1 MAVAGYN
8 FARFQLAGKRV
19 PRLRRQL
26 RSLGRI
32 VVPSVAFIAV
42 AYLVT
47 DRYTPVNILLLN
59 ALIGPR
65 HVTAEWHFWF
75 VEVLVYVLL
84 AMMALLALPWAD
96 RAERSAPFAFPLAVT
111 AVGMLG
117 RYDFPHLSVPHTA
130 PVLWLFALGW
140 LIARSG
146 TALQRW
152 TATAIAAVTVPGFF
166 DDPARNATLFAGILL
181 LTWLP
186 SIPVPGRL
194 HRLVGVLASASLYAY
209 LTHWLV
215 FPPLVDLSPALAVG
229 ASLLAGVAYW
239 MLAMRLLNAG
249 GRWKARRKAR
259 GAASLPAPAG
269 QAAR

>member
-1 MAVAGYN
+1 
-8 FARFQLAGKRV
+8 
-19 PRLRRQL
+19 
-26 RSLGRI
+26 
-32 VVPSVAFIAV
+32 VVPSVAFIAF

-59 ALIGPR
+59 SLIGPR
-65 HVTAEWHFWF
+65 HVTAEWQFWF

-84 AMMALLALPWAD
+84 AMVALLAVPWAD
-96 RAERSAPFAFPLAVT
+96 RAERRAPFAFALGLA
-111 AVGMLG
+111 AVGMMG

-152 TATAIAAVTVPGFF
+152 IVTAIAAATVPGFF
-166 DDPARNATLFAGILL
+166 DDPARNATLLTGILL

-186 SIPVPGRL
+186 SVPVPGGL
-194 HRLVGVLASASLYAY
+194 HRWIGVLASASLYVY

-215 FPPLVDLSPALAVG
+215 FPPLAGLSPALAVG
-229 ASLLAGVAYW
+229 ASLAAGIAYW
-239 MLAMRLLNAG
+239 MLAMGIMNAG
-249 GRWKARRKAR
+249 SRWRARRAGRRAR
-259 GAASLPAPAG
+259 ASSAPRVPVAG
-269 QAAR
+269 